1 MIDGGPTQLAAALE
15 GVADLPLEGVAFV
28 ALAKRFEELWLP
40 GQERPVVLPRGS
52 ESLYLVQRVRDE
64 AHRFAITYQR
74 SRRTRSVR
82 GSALEDVP
90 GIGPGRR
97 RELLRRFGSVRGVR
111 EASDEQLLEVK
122 GLSPTLVA
130 ALREHLG
137 GAEADERAGSG
148 QEQG

>member
-1 MIDGGPTQLAAALE
+1 LAAALD

-40 GQERPVVLPRGS
+40 DADRPVVLPRGS
-52 ESLYLVQRVRDE
+52 EALYLMQRVRDE

-82 GSALEDVP
+82 GSALEEIP

-97 RELLRRFGSVRGVR
+97 RELLRRFGSVRAIR
-111 EASDEQLLEVK
+111 EASDAELLEVR
-122 GLSPTLVA
+122 GVSPTLVA

-137 GAEADERAGSG
+137 AAETDAGM
-148 QEQG
+148 EQG

>member
-1 MIDGGPTQLAAALE
+1 ME
-15 GVADLPLEGVAFV
+15 GVADLPLEGIAFV

-40 GQERPVVLPRGS
+40 GRSDPVVLPRGS
-52 ESLYLVQRVRDE
+52 EALYLVQRVRDE

-82 GSALEDVP
+82 GSALEEVP

-111 EASDEQLLEVK
+111 AASDEELLAVP
-122 GLSPTLVA
+122 GVSPTLLS
-130 ALREHLG
+130 ALRTHLG
-137 GAEADERAGSG
+137 DA
-148 QEQG
+148 QGPS

>member
-1 MIDGGPTQLAAALE
+1 VIVDGGPTQLAAALD

-40 GQERPVVLPRGS
+40 GEDRPVVLPRGS
-52 ESLYLVQRVRDE
+52 ESLYLVQRIRDE

-74 SRRTRSVR
+74 SRRARSVR
-82 GSALEDVP
+82 GSTLEDIP

-97 RELLRRFGSVRGVR
+97 KDLLRRFGSVAGVR
-111 EASDEQLLEVK
+111 AATDEELLELS

-130 ALREHLG
+130 ALRAHLG
-137 GAEADERAGSG
+137 VVDAAAEAT
-148 QEQG
+148 QEQR